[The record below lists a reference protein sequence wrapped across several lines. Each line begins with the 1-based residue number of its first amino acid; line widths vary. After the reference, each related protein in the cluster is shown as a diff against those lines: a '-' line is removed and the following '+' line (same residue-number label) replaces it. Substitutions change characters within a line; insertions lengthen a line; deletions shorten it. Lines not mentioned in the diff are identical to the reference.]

1 MDNNMLMNVDG
12 GKVYTFW
19 SPQVSSGSS
28 FLAYQ
33 TAKKLADLGHKTVLV
48 DWDLRTP
55 TLTRDL
61 NAKDTMHY
69 IDNLLPNALSKNV
82 APELLRSYTLEK
94 GKNLY
99 FLAGIQNP
107 NQALDIAAEGLEYLL
122 TLLRKEF
129 EYVIIDTNTY
139 IDNAGTFVG
148 LIRADKVLF
157 SIEKKYQSLR
167 CFEYA
172 RPFLENSR
180 IVDFDK
186 FELILNKV
194 DKNILLSSK
203 EVENYFGKTRS
214 VEITN
219 LGVDYINDD
228 NIGKGEEFL
237 RTSKKAFAFHD
248 SVSNMIQTYIDL
260 PQNEDGEKTK
270 KRGLFGKR
278 G

>member
-1 MDNNMLMNVDG
+1 MDSNIIMNNEG

-28 FLAYQ
+28 FLSLQ
-33 TAKKLADLGHKTVLV
+33 TAKKLAELGHKTILV

-61 NAKDTMHY
+61 NSKDTMHY
-69 IDNLLPNALSKNV
+69 LDNLLPNAQSQNI
-82 APELLRSYTLEK
+82 PMELLKSYTLEK
-94 GKNLY
+94 AKNFY
-99 FLAGIQNP
+99 FLGGLQNAG
-107 NQALDIAAEGLEYLL
+107 QALDVEAEGLEYILS
-122 TLLRKEF
+122 LLRKEF
-129 EYVIIDTNTY
+129 EYIIIDTNTY

-148 LIRADKVLF
+148 LLRADKVF
-157 SIEKKYQSLR
+157 FAIEKKYQSLR

-172 RPFLENSR
+172 RPFVENSR
-180 IVDFDK
+180 IIDFDK
-186 FELILNKV
+186 FELVLNKV
-194 DKNILLSSK
+194 DKNILLSSR

-237 RTSKKAFAFHD
+237 RTSKKAVAFHA
-248 SVSNMIQTYIDL
+248 SVLNLIDTYIGTA
-260 PQNEDGEKTK
+260 NMEEEDKPK